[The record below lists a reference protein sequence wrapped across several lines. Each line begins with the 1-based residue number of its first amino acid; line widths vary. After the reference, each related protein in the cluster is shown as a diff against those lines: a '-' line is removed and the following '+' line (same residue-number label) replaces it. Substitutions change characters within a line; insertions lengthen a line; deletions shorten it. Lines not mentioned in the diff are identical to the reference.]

1 MKHCDVKHCDVKHC
15 DVKHCDVKHC
25 AQHRSVSVVGSDAW
39 AGARGE
45 AGGSVGVSDMMQV

>member
-25 AQHRSVSVVGSDAW
+25 AQHRSVSVVGSDAC